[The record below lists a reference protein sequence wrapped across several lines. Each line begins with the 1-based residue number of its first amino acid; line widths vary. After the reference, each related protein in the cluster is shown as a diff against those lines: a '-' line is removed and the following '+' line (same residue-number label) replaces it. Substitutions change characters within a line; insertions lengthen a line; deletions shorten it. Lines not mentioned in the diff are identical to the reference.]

1 MQQAEGCHRAEVPK
15 EHKSRGSEGGRG
27 AEIVCWCLL
36 FICLFF
42 LLFIVGV
49 LGGLSGV
56 FVRGLGW
63 GLGDRAVMSASLA
76 YSSLNITD

>member
-1 MQQAEGCHRAEVPK
+1 MHRAEVPK

-27 AEIVCWCLL
+27 AEIVCWCFV

-63 GLGDRAVMSASLA
+63 RFRRQSCHERFAR
-76 YSSLNITD
+76 I